1 MGPEGVPLVDRQTV
15 EASLEVRRDD
25 RLVARNVEAG
35 RLKFTTELGPAVREA
50 KALLNTLAGTVTP
63 AQVDLSIDALA
74 DRWESD
80 EARDGI
86 AAFFEKRKA
95 PWV

>member
-1 MGPEGVPLVDRQTV
+1 MRPYLSCAPL
-15 EASLEVRRDD
+15 
-25 RLVARNVEAG
+25 
-35 RLKFTTELGPAVREA
+35 AVREA

>member
-1 MGPEGVPLVDRQTV
+1 MCRTRNGRQ
-15 EASLEVRRDD
+15 EFEV
-25 RLVARNVEAG
+25 V
-35 RLKFTTELGPAVREA
+35 LGNQHISFAVREA

-74 DRWESD
+74 ERWESD
-80 EARDGI
+80 EAREGI

-95 PWV
+95 PWA